1 MYISI
6 CIEWPNARGAGKNC
20 GAEIG
25 PSRPR
30 ATGNRSRAT
39 ENLAKSRTIDLRLSD
54 KLMSDG
60 RWSTIKS
67 IEADRQN
74 WITDERATALQD
86 NDGYAYLLQ
95 GETRTPEELRKANH
109 V

>member
-1 MYISI
+1 MQ
-6 CIEWPNARGAGKNC
+6 EGRGKNC
-20 GAEIG
+20 GAGIG

-67 IEADRQN
+67 IEADQQN
-74 WITDERATALQD
+74 WITYVRATALQD

-95 GETRTPEELRKANH
+95 GENAHAGRIAEGKSCVTKPRAA
-109 V
+109 